1 MTQSGQGQEPHHPAA
16 RPAHE
21 GVVLPAEGG
30 ETWSAQGAG
39 PAGGRPWDGQWGPQ
53 EEQQY
58 PQPQQPGG
66 YSPQQPPQQGGYPQQ
81 PPQYGGHSPQQP
93 PHGQGAYPQHQA
105 APQPGP
111 YQQQPPQP
119 GPYQQ
124 QPSQPGPYQQQPSQS
139 GPYQQ
144 QYGAPAAQP
153 LPPEAPRGAAD
164 EDATRYLPP
173 VAPGA
178 GPLPAEHPA
187 ESTQYLGTRPAAASD
202 ADATQYIPPVAAQ
215 QGYGIRP
222 GTPDERQPPA
232 EFDSLFRAESG
243 GATQH
248 LPRYA
253 DPAPSPPRPE
263 QPEYEQQPARR
274 SSKLPLI
281 AAVVVGCAVV
291 GLGAGALLSAGG
303 GEDTDAKSENTSVA
317 AASSPAPDA
326 STQTAADPARTQA
339 EALDRLLAE
348 SNNSRDAVI
357 RSVESIKACQNLD
370 QAAADLR
377 GAAAQRRGLVTKLQG
392 LSVDKLPDNS
402 ALSAALTRA
411 WQASAS
417 ADDHYAVW
425 ATQVKGKKGCKD
437 GHARNTGH
445 TAQAN
450 RASGEATAAKQQ
462 AAGLWNRIATTY
474 GLTPRQPTQL

>member
-39 PAGGRPWDGQWGPQ
+39 PAGGRPWDGQWAPRG
-53 EEQQY
+53 EQY
-58 PQPQQPGG
+58 PQPQQPGE
-66 YSPQQPPQQGGYPQQ
+66 YSPQQPPQPGGYPQQ
-81 PPQYGGHSPQQP
+81 PPQ
-93 PHGQGAYPQHQA
+93 GQGVYPQHQAAPQPGPYPQHQAAPQPGPYPQHQA

-111 YQQQPPQP
+111 YQQQP
-119 GPYQQ
+119 
-124 QPSQPGPYQQQPSQS
+124 
-139 GPYQQ
+139 
-144 QYGAPAAQP
+144 YGAPAAQP
-153 LPPEAPRGAAD
+153 LPPEAPRGAGDA
-164 EDATRYLPP
+164 DATRYLPP

-187 ESTQYLGTRPAAASD
+187 ESTQYLGTRPAAGSD

-215 QGYGIRP
+215 QGYGVRP

-263 QPEYEQQPARR
+263 QPQYEQRPARR

-281 AAVVVGCAVV
+281 AGVVVGCAVV

-303 GEDTDAKSENTSVA
+303 GEDTDARSENTSVA